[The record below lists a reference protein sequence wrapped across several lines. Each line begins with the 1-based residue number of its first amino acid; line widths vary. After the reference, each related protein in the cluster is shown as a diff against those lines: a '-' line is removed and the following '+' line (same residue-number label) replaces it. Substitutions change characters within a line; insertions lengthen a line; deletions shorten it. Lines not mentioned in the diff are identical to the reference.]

1 MEIHHLKMFLLLK
14 IVFFSIAMLAYQRV
28 QMPAIFSLI
37 PEVNLPGCLSG
48 WMSGEQVYIK
58 DESGLHF

>member
-1 MEIHHLKMFLLLK
+1 
-14 IVFFSIAMLAYQRV
+14 
-28 QMPAIFSLI
+28 MPANFSLI